1 MKLAIPVNKNNEV
14 DGHFGNCDMYTV
26 VTLNDKNEII
36 DTDTIA
42 SSKGC
47 GCKSDIAKMLAA
59 QGVTNM
65 LVGGIGTGAVNKLN
79 EAGIEVVRGCSGN
92 VEELAVNFATGK
104 ITDNG
109 SNCEHHHNHHHE
121 HHHESCNHL

>member
-14 DGHFGNCDMYTV
+14 DGHFGHCEMYTV

-36 DTDTIA
+36 DTDTIT
-42 SSKGC
+42 SPKGC

-59 QGVTNM
+59 QGVANM
-65 LVGGIGTGAVNKLN
+65 LVGGIGTGAMNKLN

-92 VEELAVNFATGK
+92 VEELAVNFASGK
-104 ITDNG
+104 IADNG
-109 SNCEHHHNHHHE
+109 SNCEHHHHHE
-121 HHHESCNHL
+121 HHNGECEHL